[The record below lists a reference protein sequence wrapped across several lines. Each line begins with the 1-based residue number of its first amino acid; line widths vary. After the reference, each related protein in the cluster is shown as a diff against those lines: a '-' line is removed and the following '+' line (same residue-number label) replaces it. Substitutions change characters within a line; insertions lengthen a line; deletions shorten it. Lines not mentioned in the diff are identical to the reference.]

1 MSRRPSASGR
11 RFSEETLQLRRRR
24 SVSATQGVDAAEFL
38 ASRPRRLSITK
49 PRAARKWL
57 EYPQLLV
64 AVLIVFVF
72 LLILVIE
79 QSDCGPLDL
88 SADTAPIS

>member
-1 MSRRPSASGR
+1 MSRRPSATSR
-11 RFSEETLQLRRRR
+11 LSEDTLQLRRRR
-24 SVSATQGVDAAEFL
+24 SVSATQGVEAATVL

-64 AVLIVFVF
+64 GGVIVVVF
-72 LLILVIE
+72 L
-79 QSDCGPLDL
+79 
-88 SADTAPIS
+88 